1 MNAIEKI
8 EEFNRELQSL
18 ENKLD
23 STREDLIKWCQVN
36 RELVKKHF
44 PKKDRMYQLIHYGE
58 LDNYYYFKP
67 KYTKFTPSQ
76 VFRYGCDKMPTVI
89 GSVYDRELVVVVQ
102 DETVEITN
110 LKEPDVDLS
119 VFGNKVTK
127 VYVMIDKSTG
137 YYKIGRSNNPR
148 TRERTLQSEKP
159 TIEILNIYDS
169 RVKDERA
176 LHEMF
181 KEKRVRGEWFDLSG
195 SDIQKINFYF
205 NQKI

>member
-1 MNAIEKI
+1 MNALEKI
-8 EEFNRELQSL
+8 EEFNRELDSL
-18 ENKLD
+18 EKKLED
-23 STREDLIKWCQVN
+23 TKKDLIKWCQTN
-36 RELVKKHF
+36 CELVKKHF
-44 PKKDRMYQLIHYGE
+44 PKKDRMYQLIRYGE

-67 KYTKFTPSQ
+67 KYIRFIPSQ
-76 VFRYGCDKMPTVI
+76 VFCFNRMPTVRGDI
-89 GSVYDRELVVVVQ
+89 YDRELVLVEG
-102 DETVEITN
+102 DRAVEITN

-119 VFGNKVTK
+119 VFGNRITK